1 MLKPTPDLCDQ
12 FPDQVQVVRSLLRNF
27 GGLEQFC
34 GPVVTVSCP
43 EDNSMVNAL
52 LSTKGSGRV
61 LVVDGKASVNCAYL
75 GDNLAA
81 KAFENGWS
89 GLVINGFIRDVD
101 IIKSIN
107 IGVKALG
114 AYPVKT
120 EKKGLGDINL
130 PVTFGGVTFTSG
142 DFLYSDNDG
151 ILVARHQLT

>member
-1 MLKPTPDLCDQ
+1 M
-12 FPDQVQVVRSLLRNF
+12 RNF

-34 GPVVTVSCP
+34 GPVVTVCCP

-75 GDNLAA
+75 GDKLAA

>member
-1 MLKPTPDLCDQ
+1 M
-12 FPDQVQVVRSLLRNF
+12 RNF

-34 GPVVTVSCP
+34 GPVVTVCCP